1 MKKKNRMT
9 IFAMAALGVALCLA
23 GSGCGAKE
31 EALFVDNSEMAEE
44 KNTLTEE
51 SKAMDEDLALENADA
66 AAGNVSATTGDA
78 GEAAEDTKAQAEA
91 GTNLSI
97 VVHVCGAVNEPGV
110 YELAEDCRVMDAVL
124 AAGGLREDADS
135 EYVNL
140 AATLSDGDKVRIPT
154 KEEVTQMS
162 QVDNGWIDNGVI
174 TPQTQKNTEENGLQ
188 KVNINTA
195 DKELLCTLPGI
206 GETRAESILTYRSE
220 HGSFSQIED
229 IMQVSGIKESSF
241 QKIKDQITVK

>member
-1 MKKKNRMT
+1 MKKKKRMT
-9 IFAMAALGVALCLA
+9 IFAIAGLGVALCLA

-66 AAGNVSATTGDA
+66 AAEGA
-78 GEAAEDTKAQAEA
+78 KAQAAVEV
-91 GTNLSI
+91 NLSI

-162 QVDNGWIDNGVI
+162 QGGSEWIDNGVI
-174 TPQTQKNTEENGLQ
+174 TSQTQKNTEENGLQ

-206 GETRAESILTYRSE
+206 GETRAESILAYRSE